1 MSAPRLAAIRVTA
14 AAALIG
20 WASLSIGGMIDAPPD
35 NAREA
40 GKPPPTR
47 SIDHPTGATESDNR
61 GAVSGGMTTTP
72 QPEKEQQRGNTPPGK
87 DRGGQGPAA
96 GAIVDP
102 SGAATGRKP
111 F

>member
-1 MSAPRLAAIRVTA
+1 MNAASRSAVRLTAALAFAGWTSLALAATSEV
-14 AAALIG
+14 
-20 WASLSIGGMIDAPPD
+20 PD
-35 NAREA
+35 DSRAVR
-40 GKPPPTR
+40 KPPPTR
-47 SIDHPTGATESDNR
+47 SIDHPTGATEADSR
-61 GAVSGGMTTTP
+61 GTVSGGMTTTP

-87 DRGGQGPAA
+87 DRDGHGPAS